1 MHTPK
6 RRSTLPII
14 VSLTL
19 ALLVG
24 LATAQPYQE
33 APMLAEMVAAGELPP
48 VEERLPA
55 SPLVLDMAE
64 IGRYGGPPIRIA
76 SIDDNFG
83 WKYNKVQLF
92 DYCDSFG
99 GDICPGMVASWE
111 WNEEGSS
118 LTTTLRDGLHWS
130 DGEVFN
136 ADDIL
141 WWWEYIATYT
151 PDPENTPLTF
161 GIGGKLASFLGGLS
175 YAGEPLL
182 VEKVDDLTVRWTASG
197 PHPAFMHWLAYLL
210 DGPEMYP
217 PQYLEPLHPEFQGYA
232 DDDVESR
239 VAQWAEHFGY
249 ISASPYAQ
257 KQIVGYP
264 TMHAYMLESR
274 TPGQGSVYVRNP
286 YYYAVDAEGKQLPY
300 IDRLEI
306 ELVAEYDLRLA
317 KLIAGEL
324 DLANTPTYNPW
335 RLSDLPT
342 LLENQERGNYV
353 IGFQE
358 AARAWAPQL
367 YFNQSGPLRNRLYLQ
382 NRNFR
387 VALSIAINREEIN
400 ELLYQGLGVPWN
412 LAPRP
417 GQVGYVE
424 GLGTLFT
431 EYDPDTANALLDQM
445 GLTERDSDGFRLGPD
460 GRRVSLIVVFEEE
473 AEPVETMELIADYW
487 GQIGVEALLRP
498 RPTIDLYGGGMP
510 DDAWDVIGWYSEAGA
525 FYLTR
530 QDKWLP
536 GAFISMRGWNE
547 WINSEGQSGEVP
559 PPHVL
564 DFRNRYFNEVLTSAT
579 QEEMADSFEDLMM
592 LSVYNM
598 WSTLTLHLPS
608 AGHANADL
616 RNVRWEGISI
626 EASNHYA
633 RLQTYWWD
641 R

>member
-1 MHTPK
+1 
-6 RRSTLPII
+6 
-14 VSLTL
+14 
-19 ALLVG
+19 
-24 LATAQPYQE
+24 
-33 APMLAEMVAAGELPP
+33 
-48 VEERLPA
+48 
-55 SPLVLDMAE
+55 MAE
-64 IGRYGGPPIRIA
+64 IGRYGGPAIRIA
-76 SIDDNFG
+76 STDDNFG

-92 DYCDSFG
+92 DYCASFG
-99 GDICPGMVASWE
+99 GEICPGMVESWE
-111 WNEEGSS
+111 WNEDGSS
-118 LTTTLRDGLHWS
+118 MTMTLRDGLHWS

-136 ADDIL
+136 ADDVM
-141 WWWEYIATYT
+141 WWWEYLATYT

-161 GIGGKLASFLGGLS
+161 GVGPKLGSYVGALS

-182 VEKVDDLTVRWTASG
+182 VEKVDDLTVSWTASG
-197 PHPAFMHWLAYLL
+197 PNPSLMHWMAYLL
-210 DGPEMYP
+210 EGPEMYP

-239 VAQWAEHFGY
+239 VAQWAEHFTY
-249 ISASPYAQ
+249 NTASPYAQ
-257 KQIVGYP
+257 KKTLGYP
-264 TMHAYMLESR
+264 TFHPYVLESR
-274 TPGQGSVYVRNP
+274 TEGEGSVYVRNP

-300 IDRLEI
+300 IDRIEI
-306 ELVAEYDLRLA
+306 EMVPEYDLRVA
-317 KLIAGEL
+317 KLIAGEI

-335 RLSDLPT
+335 KLSDLPT

-367 YFNQSGPLRNRLYLQ
+367 YFNQNGPLRNRLYMQ

-387 VALSIAINREEIN
+387 VALSIAINRDEIN
-400 ELLYQGLGVPWN
+400 DTLYQGLGDPWN
-412 LAPRP
+412 LAARP

-424 GLGTLFT
+424 GLGKLFT

-445 GLTERDSDGFRLGPD
+445 GLTERDGAGFRVGPD
-460 GRRVSLIVVFEEE
+460 GQRVSLIVIFEEE

-487 GQIGVEALLRP
+487 GAVGIEALLRP
-498 RPTIDLYGGGMP
+498 TP
-510 DDAWDVIGWYSEAGA
+510 DSQVRTLPYVDWDVIGFYGEAGG

-530 QDKWLP
+530 HDKWLP
-536 GAFISMRGWNE
+536 GQFTSMDGWNE
-547 WINSEGQSGEVP
+547 WIISEGASGEVP

-564 DFRNRYFNEVLTSAT
+564 DFRDRYFNQVLTST
-579 QEEMADSFEDLMM
+579 SQEEMADRFEELMT

-598 WSTLTLHLPS
+598 WSVLTLHLPS
-608 AGHANADL
+608 AGSANADL